1 MSKVLIIGS
10 GPAGVSASLYTQRA
24 GFKTTVIS
32 NGGGALLKAEKV
44 ENYYGF
50 ADAIS
55 GEKLYNDG
63 IDGAK
68 RLDVEFIQDEVVSLS
83 INGNF
88 IVKTTKSEY
97 SADAVLLATG
107 LSRLAPNIKGLKD
120 FEGMGVS
127 YCAVCDSFFFRGKNV
142 GVIGNG
148 EYALHETKELLNVVG
163 SVIVYTN
170 GEKPLVEFPQN
181 VVVKTEK
188 IESVSGKP
196 MALEINFED
205 NTDIVNGLF
214 IAYKTAGSTAL
225 AKKVGATID
234 GNRIVVNDKMQTNI
248 KGLFA
253 AGDCTGGLLQISK
266 AVYEGAQAGTEII
279 KYLKEKAKQ

>member
-24 GFKTTVIS
+24 GFETTVIS

-63 IDGAK
+63 IAGAK
-68 RLDVEFIQDEVVSLS
+68 RLGVEFVQDEVVSLS

-163 SVIVYTN
+163 SVTVYTN

-188 IESVSGKP
+188 IQSVSGRP

-205 NTDIVNGLF
+205 KTDIVNGIF

-234 GNRIVVNDKMQTNI
+234 GNKIVVNDKMQTNI